1 MALDFTGMNNAQV
14 EAYLRDLYAQGAGS
28 IATQSLGDGI
38 YRYTDSQ
45 GRDYQPFGDGWA
57 RQLTPNFDP
66 AGGGQF
72 GGYYGTFDQGGNL
85 QNVNFQQADRHDGYL
100 AENPGVAAALM
111 LAAFGGVGMLAN
123 GSLSGMAGAGAGGGF
138 QAAGA
143 AGNAAVDAIGAGT
156 AAGGG
161 IGGGAAAGSGIN
173 AGLAG
178 SSWGLPAASSVG
190 GGALGTGL
198 TAGGVGA
205 STLGGASG
213 GGGVLSA
220 LGGASTVIPAAA
232 GVLSAASASNAP
244 KTETTTTDVPAWA
257 QPYGQ
262 DILQRAQALA
272 GTPAAQYG
280 GGNPYQITQDMRDA
294 ITATRGTMDQFGAAT
309 QGARDIL
316 GSVQSGQRDYTP
328 GQIERASNQYIGQTS
343 AGVNA
348 PQSVMGLAQGA
359 QLNNPYLGGT
369 ADRAS
374 ATNATTANR
383 NALLGL
389 NNPYLNSAIDAAQ
402 QDTIRNYNL
411 TTAPGLDARERASGS
426 FGNTGIEQ
434 MRAESQRQL
443 AGELGRVAT
452 NMRMQDYGLQ
462 AQLGEGQAGREQ
474 QTNLTNA
481 GASNAMSQFNAG
493 MSATDLA
500 RNLGG
505 YQAQGQFNSGNMLNA
520 GMFDVQQ
527 GQQSQQFNANLG
539 AQDLNR
545 NANLAQNL
553 SQFNSGVSA
562 QDIGNQF
569 GAWQGNNNLAMSS
582 IAPTLNIANNP
593 IQQAQALYGMG
604 QGNAALGGSA
614 GTFDYNE
621 FLRQQQLPYQN
632 LQTYG
637 NAYSQAVGRSGT
649 TTSPTPYVNPW
660 AAGLGAAA
668 GAYGLL
674 SAFR

>member
-85 QNVNFQQADRHDGYL
+85 QNVNFQQADRNDGFL
-100 AENPGVAAALM
+100 WENPEIMAALLAAA
-111 LAAFGGVGMLAN
+111 GGGLSFLVN
-123 GSLSGMAGAGAGGGF
+123 GGLGATGAAGAGAF
-138 QAAGA
+138 NAAAAG
-143 AGNAAVDAIGAGT
+143 GNAAVDAITAGSAAGT
-156 AAGGG
+156 G
-161 IGGGAAAGSGIN
+161 IGGGAAGGSGLN
-173 AGLAG
+173 SALAG
-178 SSWGLPAASSVG
+178 SSWGMPAASSVG

-205 STLGGASG
+205 ATLGGASG

-232 GVLSAASASNAP
+232 GVLSAVSASNAP

-280 GGNPYQITQDMRDA
+280 GGNPFQVTQDMRDA

-309 QGARDIL
+309 QGARNFL

-374 ATNATTANR
+374 ATNATTANH

-389 NNPYLNSAIDAAQ
+389 NNPYLQSAIDQAQ

-481 GASNAMSQFNAG
+481 AASNAMSQFNSG

-505 YQAQGQFNSGNMLNA
+505 YQAQGQFNAGNMLNA

-527 GQQSQQFNANLG
+527 GQQAQQFNANLG

-545 NANLAQNL
+545 NANLTQNL

-604 QGNAALGGSA
+604 QGNAALGGNA

-621 FLRQQQLPYQN
+621 FLRQQQQPYTN

-637 NAYSQAVGRSGT
+637 NAYSQAVRGGT